1 MPEGCNNRAMDYF
14 KLIEHR
20 HSVRAYLSKPVPD
33 EAVQAI
39 LAAANQAPSAGNL
52 QAYEIYLVTES
63 SQRLSLAQATRGQEF
78 LAQVP
83 ILLVFCAHPKRSAQ
97 RYGKRGSDLY
107 AVQDATI
114 ACTFAMLAATAMG
127 LATVW
132 VGAFNEESVHRAI
145 HADPDHVPV
154 AILPIGYAA
163 ETPGATPRRS
173 LSDLVHE
180 PKD

>member
-1 MPEGCNNRAMDYF
+1 MDYF
-14 KLIEHR
+14 ELIEHR
-20 HSVRAYLSKPVPD
+20 HSVRTYLSKPVQD

-39 LAAANQAPSAGNL
+39 LAAANQAPSAGNM
-52 QAYEIYLVTES
+52 QAYEIYLVTRS
-63 SQRLSLAQATRGQEF
+63 SQRVALAQAAKGQDF
-78 LAQVP
+78 LAQAP
-83 ILLVFCAHPKRSAQ
+83 IVLVFCAHPKRSAQ

-107 AVQDATI
+107 ALQDATI

-145 HADPDHVPV
+145 QAEPDHVPV

-163 ETPGATPRRS
+163 ESPGATQRRS